1 MSAFARLLLVAL
13 LVALAPAAKAAI
25 TCTTITSAGGYISY
39 VSNTTASVQATFTIS
54 CNRSATTDA
63 TTQGYKVTVD
73 NGLNGSGP
81 GGAQNNTVNGA
92 AKLKYE
98 LYTDSACTTVWQKNT
113 TISGTVNW
121 GASTNVGTITQQQS
135 FWICITAKQAPA
147 NSGTYTDT
155 VTMTAVNNGGSAFS
169 INGTIPV
176 TFYAPALC
184 TVTQAPSPATLTLA
198 YAAFQGSASSGTS
211 TFKVQCTNGMPY
223 TLALDMSE
231 NVLVGIRY
239 LLSLSATTANG
250 SGTAQPYT
258 VTVSAPSGQAGT
270 CSTGACSGTKTH
282 TITIGY

>member
-1 MSAFARLLLVAL
+1 MSALARVLLVAL
-13 LVALAPAAKAAI
+13 LAILAPAANAAI
-25 TCTTITSAGGYISY
+25 SCTTITSAGGYISY

-54 CNRSATTDA
+54 CNRSATTDS

-81 GGAQNNTVNGA
+81 GGNQNNAANGT

-98 LYTDSACTTVWQKNT
+98 LYTDSACSTVWQKTT
-113 TISGTVNW
+113 TIAGTVDW
-121 GASTNVGTITQQQS
+121 GSSLNLGTITQQQS

-155 VTMTAVNNGGSAFS
+155 VTMTATNNGGAKFNV
-169 INGTIPV
+169 NGSIPV

-184 TVTQAPSPATLTLA
+184 TVTQAPSPSTLTLA
-198 YAAFQGSASSGTS
+198 YAAFQATPSSGTS

-223 TLALDMSE
+223 TMSLDASE

-239 LLSLSATTANG
+239 LLSLSGTSANG
-250 SGTAQPYT
+250 SGTPQTYT

-270 CSTGACSGTKTH
+270 CSTGTCSGTHTH
-282 TITIGY
+282 TITIAY